1 MIRCD
6 NGPLAETLRALP
18 LPAGT
23 LVFVSNSEV
32 SDDWD
37 AVAAELSEAFEL
49 SQAAARSGAPVVYIV
64 DNDDLLGRRG
74 TGGAMVA
81 CGLLSAARTLAIET
95 VRSGIPANTIAF
107 DNTDPE
113 VVGFW
118 VEALCRPNGPT
129 GEILR
134 LGSGHLG
141 KALP

>member
-1 MIRCD
+1 MIRCE
-6 NGPLAETLRALP
+6 NGPLADALRGLS

-23 LVFVSNSEV
+23 LVFVSNPQI
-32 SDDWD
+32 SDDWE
-37 AVAAELSEAFEL
+37 AVAGELSEAFDL
-49 SQAAARSGAPVVYIV
+49 SQAAARDGAPVVYIV
-64 DNDDLLGRRG
+64 ANDDLLGREG

-95 VRSGIPANTIAF
+95 ARSGIAANTIAV
-107 DNTDPE
+107 DDTSPE
-113 VVGFW
+113 VVGLW
-118 VEALCRPNGPT
+118 VEALCRPNAPT

>member
-1 MIRCD
+1 MIRCE

-18 LPAGT
+18 LPTGT
-23 LVFVSNSEV
+23 LVFVSNSRI

-37 AVAAELSEAFEL
+37 AVAGELTEAFDL
-49 SQAAARSGAPVVYIV
+49 SQAAARDDAPVVYIV
-64 DNDDLLGRRG
+64 DNDDLLGRQG

-95 VRSGIPANTIAF
+95 ARSGIPANTIAF
-107 DNTDPE
+107 DDTAPE

-129 GEILR
+129 GEIIR
-134 LGSGHLG
+134 LGNGHLG

>member
-1 MIRCD
+1 MIRCE
-6 NGPLAETLRALP
+6 NGPLAEALGALP
-18 LPAGT
+18 LPDGA
-23 LVFVSNSEV
+23 LVFVSNSEIA
-32 SDDWD
+32 DDWD
-37 AVAAELSEAFEL
+37 AVAGELAEAFDL
-49 SQAAARSGAPVVYIV
+49 SQAAVRDGAPVVYIV

-95 VRSGIPANTIAF
+95 VRSGIPVNTIASS
-107 DNTDPE
+107 NSAPE
-113 VVGFW
+113 AVASW

>member
-1 MIRCD
+1 MIRCE

-18 LPAGT
+18 LSAGT
-23 LVFVSNSEV
+23 LVFVSSSQI

-37 AVAAELSEAFEL
+37 AVAGELSEAFDL
-49 SQAAARSGAPVVYIV
+49 SQAAARGGAPVVYIV
-64 DNDDLLGRRG
+64 ENDNLLGRRG
-74 TGGAMVA
+74 AGGAMVA

-95 VRSGIPANTIAF
+95 VRSGIAANTIAF
-107 DNTDPE
+107 DDTAPE

-129 GEILR
+129 GEIVR